1 MIINYLV
8 SSPRLEKESLSK
20 QILNQLKKAEYSI
33 WLSNIWFGNKRLYD
47 ILMDKLEQGLNVE
60 VLLNPALFALNDN
73 YKIQDFIDNG
83 GELYTLPQNNE
94 GSFTN
99 KYCIID
105 YSTVISDDFKAE
117 YSVKPQHGSVLV
129 KESEST
135 MVEHY
140 INDYMLLKNNYC
152 VNRY

>member
-47 ILMDKLEQGLNVE
+47 ILIDKLEQGLNVE

-73 YKIQDFIDNG
+73 YKIQDFIDCG
-83 GELYTLPQNNE
+83 GELYTLPQNND

-105 YSTVISDDFKAE
+105 YSTVISDDFKSE
-117 YSVKPQHGSVLV
+117 YSLKPQHGSLLV

-140 INDYMLLKNNYC
+140 INDYMLLKNNFS